1 MLRELDINNGN
12 NNFGLTDKKCAS
24 NFRQEISGEYTD
36 GTIENNGQLKA
47 PTGMGVILD
56 GDKKQKLSEI
66 IEEINEKYNKNFDQD
81 VGVNATIQIRDL
93 LLKNQKLKNSANV
106 NKLSDFKFTYEEELN
121 EELINGYSQN
131 KEFFEFLL
139 NHPEEKDRIMSIY
152 INDIYN
158 RLKETNKDDEEGQ
171 E

>member
-12 NNFGLTDKKCAS
+12 NNFDLTDKICAS

-56 GDKKQKLSEI
+56 GDKKQKIPET
-66 IEEINEKYNKNFDQD
+66 IEEINEKYNKNFNQD
-81 VGVNATIQIRDL
+81 VVNATIQIRDL

-106 NKLSDFKFTYEEELN
+106 NKLSDFKFTYEE
-121 EELINGYSQN
+121 
-131 KEFFEFLL
+131 
-139 NHPEEKDRIMSIY
+139 
-152 INDIYN
+152 
-158 RLKETNKDDEEGQ
+158 
-171 E
+171 

>member
-1 MLRELDINNGN
+1 
-12 NNFGLTDKKCAS
+12 
-24 NFRQEISGEYTD
+24 
-36 GTIENNGQLKA
+36 
-47 PTGMGVILD
+47 MGVILD

-139 NHPEEKDRIMSIY
+139 NHPEEKERIMGIY

-158 RLKETNKDDEEGQ
+158 RLKEKEDKK
-171 E
+171 